1 MKRMPLVIAVLTAAI
16 LSLAAGAAPTA
27 VLVDTSR
34 SIPPAQFDAAKGLVA
49 EALPSLLAR
58 GPVALYAFNDE
69 AVQVVDFT
77 QDLGALAEG
86 LRNLRPGGR
95 YTLLHDCVF
104 TAVQAIQAKGSEGVV
119 LLISDGRD
127 ENSAVTLEDGAS
139 RAAEAHVALVAVGV
153 GAAEERTLR
162 RMAALTGGRY
172 AGRIQDLTA
181 RDLGVSFEAAAAS
194 LVPVKVPEPPPP
206 PRPAPEEERPA
217 PKAAADPRLFWFVV
231 LAAAVGLLVLAAI
244 AAAVFL
250 LLRRT
255 SPPPERVC
263 EQCGRELKMW
273 ESECPDCL
281 ASKLAITKPGDETQS
296 PAAPSVPE
304 IDPALLQKAP
314 SSEMLDHTLVLDEV
328 PVLVLRRG
336 NNPPRAF
343 QIPSGQVVSVGRDK
357 INTISVADQTLS
369 GQHFRIVPKEGAFYL
384 VDLKST
390 NGTYLNG
397 ERVTLKEL
405 KPDGVI
411 HAGQCDFTFRL
422 EQRRLN

>member
-1 MKRMPLVIAVLTAAI
+1 MRRTLLVLTLFLMAHAA
-16 LSLAAGAAPTA
+16 AAAPTA

-86 LRNLRPGGR
+86 LRSLRPGGR
-95 YTLLHDCVF
+95 FTLLHDCVF
-104 TAVQAIQAKGSEGVV
+104 TAVRAIQAKGSEGVV
-119 LLISDGRD
+119 LLVSDGRD

-139 RAAEAHVALVAVGV
+139 RAAEAHVAVVAVGV

-172 AGRIQDLTA
+172 AGRAEGLSS
-181 RDLGVSFEAAAAS
+181 RDLGASFEAASSS

-206 PRPAPEEERPA
+206 PRPAPEEDRPSPKPA
-217 PKAAADPRLFWFVV
+217 PDTRLLWFVV
-231 LAAAVGLLVLAAI
+231 LAAAVGLLALAAI

-263 EQCGRELKMW
+263 DQCGRELKMW
-273 ESECPDCL
+273 ENECPDCL

-296 PAAPSVPE
+296 PAASSVPE

-369 GQHFRIVPKEGAFYL
+369 AQHFRIVPKEGGFYL